1 MINYK
6 TMFYKWNYVTWGDD
20 TPSESHKLSNKK
32 PSTIRGKE
40 ISPNCWSRKCGTL
53 PKIQPI
59 AIDFGFLSEVECKSL
74 LLKRPPTLC
83 IGLGYFPPCQDNGKT
98 SFFESTKVTLS
109 FFLFLLLALSQGISM
124 NLRLAS
130 EGRTSLSLPFL
141 KLQGSGIMPSMTL
154 FQFWQVPLV
163 NILWRHHQLI
173 LWWLFLDCPLPLG
186 HM

>member
-1 MINYK
+1 
-6 TMFYKWNYVTWGDD
+6 MFYKWNYVTWGDD

-83 IGLGYFPPCQDNGKT
+83 IGLGYFPPCQDNDKT

-109 FFLFLLLALSQGISM
+109 FFYFCCWLEVRVFLWILDWPQKAEL
-124 NLRLAS
+124 
-130 EGRTSLSLPFL
+130 LSLCLFWNYREVASCQVWLYFNSDKFL
-141 KLQGSGIMPSMTL
+141 
-154 FQFWQVPLV
+154 
-163 NILWRHHQLI
+163 
-173 LWWLFLDCPLPLG
+173 
-186 HM
+186 